1 MLALVA
7 DGLPN
12 REIAHELDDQRAHGE
27 VPPRLGLREARGV
40 VTDGSGSAW
49 TPTGPHRDLKQIEGR
64 EGNEG
69 REGVRRAS
77 HCSRRNHELLDAY
90 SQAVTSAV
98 ARVAPAV
105 VNVEVTRGSGSG
117 FVFTPDGLILTNSH
131 VVNKAASTWVTL
143 LDGRD
148 GSRRCSIGDDPD
160 TDLAVLR
167 SVGRRT
173 HQRAARRFG
182 ALRPGQLVVAIGNP
196 FGFQHTVTAGVVSAL
211 GRGLRSRTGRLMEN
225 LIQTDAALNPGN
237 SGGPL
242 VTSDG
247 LVAGVNTAVIRG
259 RPGHRVRRPH
269 QHRASRRVA
278 LIRDGRVRRAVL
290 GVSAQTAAIPRRFV
304 HDHRLPYA
312 RGRADLRR
320 SSPVPPRTRPV
331 CMPGDIL
338 IDFGGTPLRSIDALH
353 RELTGERIG
362 TPVPVRVLR
371 RGAPRRLVVVPA
383 GTRDQGYRD

>member
-1 MLALVA
+1 V
-7 DGLPN
+7 
-12 REIAHELDDQRAHGE
+12 RAT
-27 VPPRLGLREARGV
+27 V
-40 VTDGSGSAW
+40 D
-49 TPTGPHRDLKQIEGR
+49 
-64 EGNEG
+64 
-69 REGVRRAS
+69 
-77 HCSRRNHELLDAY
+77 HELLDAY

-105 VNVEVTRGSGSG
+105 VNVEVKHGSGSG

-143 LDGRD
+143 LDGRRLAAD
-148 GSRRCSIGDDPD
+148 VIGDDPD

-167 SVGRRT
+167 VSADALTSVQLGDSA
-173 HQRAARRFG
+173 Q
-182 ALRPGQLVVAIGNP
+182 LMPGQLVVAIGNP

-259 RPGHRVRRPH
+259 GQGIAFAVPINTTRDVV
-269 QHRASRRVA
+269 SS

-304 HDHRLPYA
+304 HDHRLPYGEGVLISEVQSNSA
-312 RGRADLRR
+312 ADTAGL
-320 SSPVPPRTRPV
+320 
-331 CMPGDIL
+331 MPGDIL

-362 TPVPVRVLR
+362 TPIPVRVLR
-371 RGAPRRLVVVPA
+371 RGVPRRLVVVPE
-383 GTRDQGYRD
+383 GTRD